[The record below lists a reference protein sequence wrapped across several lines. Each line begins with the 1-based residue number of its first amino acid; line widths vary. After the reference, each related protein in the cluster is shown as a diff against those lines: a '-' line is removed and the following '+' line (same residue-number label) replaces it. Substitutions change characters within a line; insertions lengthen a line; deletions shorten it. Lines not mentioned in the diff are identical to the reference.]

1 MKKAVLYTSRY
12 YQNNR
17 VFDLN
22 DTIINRD
29 NCLYQYFLLKERLAS
44 REYDL
49 ATSDINNLNEAHFVI
64 HNEMPVVMDKSIF
77 LNKNNFLLIWES
89 ELIRPDNWIK
99 ENHKYF
105 KKIFTW
111 NDQWVDGKRYIKFHW
126 PNKIPENLDFDI
138 IKKNKLCTMIAGN
151 KTMKHSL
158 ELYTERVNAIRW
170 FEQHHPGEF
179 DLYGIGWDKYVFSG
193 SKIIRGLNRIK
204 PLTRLLAPK
213 YPSYKGSIESKAQI
227 LKDYKFVICYEN
239 AKEIPGYI
247 TEKIFDCFF
256 AGCVPIYWGAPNIA
270 DFIPTSTFIDKE
282 NFKSYEELYKYIKTM
297 SISEYQEYLTA
308 IEKFVKSDAMYLF
321 SAENFAELITA
332 EITGSL
338 T

>member
-1 MKKAVLYTSRY
+1 MKKAALYISCY

-64 HNEMPVVMDKSIF
+64 YNEMPVVIDKSTF
-77 LNKNNFLLIWES
+77 LNENNFLLIWES
-89 ELIRPDNWIK
+89 EIIRTDNWIR

-111 NDQWVDGKRYIKFHW
+111 NDQWVDWERYIKFHW

-151 KTMKHSL
+151 KTVKHPL

-170 FEQHHPGEF
+170 FEQYHPDEF
-179 DLYGIGWDKYVFSG
+179 DLYGIGLS
-193 SKIIRGLNRIK
+193 
-204 PLTRLLAPK
+204 
-213 YPSYKGSIESKAQI
+213 
-227 LKDYKFVICYEN
+227 
-239 AKEIPGYI
+239 
-247 TEKIFDCFF
+247 
-256 AGCVPIYWGAPNIA
+256 
-270 DFIPTSTFIDKE
+270 
-282 NFKSYEELYKYIKTM
+282 
-297 SISEYQEYLTA
+297 
-308 IEKFVKSDAMYLF
+308 
-321 SAENFAELITA
+321 LIH
-332 EITGSL
+332 I
-338 T
+338 